1 VQGLGW
7 NLPPRSTL
15 ALCATVPVPVCLGD
29 LVKPISSPLP
39 RCKDD
44 GVVPGTQHVNLAIV
58 GERER
63 GRGGVPYTPTAV
75 ADLDRQL
82 TREAVSAE
90 GRFAPLLHRLL
101 SGCFDRCF
109 SPQELAALAVANRV
123 STAWEDRFIMCVH
136 FQILRCHVTP
146 SETRNAEAGG
156 KAPPGLSR
164 EVRAWTR
171 QAPRISIT
179 CQNIHF

>member
-1 VQGLGW
+1 MQGLGW

-39 RCKDD
+39 RKDD

-58 GERER
+58 GQRER

-75 ADLDRQL
+75 ADLGRQL

-90 GRFAPLLHRLL
+90 GRFAPLIHRILRGRL
-101 SGCFDRCF
+101 
-109 SPQELAALAVANRV
+109 SPQQLATLAVADRV
-123 STAWEDRFIMCVH
+123 STAWEDRFFVC
-136 FQILRCHVTP
+136 
-146 SETRNAEAGG
+146 
-156 KAPPGLSR
+156 
-164 EVRAWTR
+164 
-171 QAPRISIT
+171 
-179 CQNIHF
+179 IHFRSFDVT